1 MLVLSLR
8 LIADSLKVNIMYKF
22 TIEFHG
28 RTLGAIGIFYTI
40 RDSVE
45 AETKEK
51 AILKLYDKYEHI
63 QQTKFISIEK
73 KD

>member
-1 MLVLSLR
+1 
-8 LIADSLKVNIMYKF
+8 MYKF
-22 TIEFHG
+22 TIEFYG
-28 RTLGAIGIFYTI
+28 RTKGSIGIFYTI

-45 AETKEK
+45 AETKEE

-73 KD
+73 KT

>member
-1 MLVLSLR
+1 
-8 LIADSLKVNIMYKF
+8 MYKF

-28 RTLGAIGIFYTI
+28 CTKGAIGIFYTI

-73 KD
+73 KT

>member
-1 MLVLSLR
+1 
-8 LIADSLKVNIMYKF
+8 MYKL
-22 TIEFHG
+22 TIEFYG
-28 RTLGAIGIFYTI
+28 CTKGAIGRFYTI

-63 QQTKFISIEK
+63 QQVKFIGIEK